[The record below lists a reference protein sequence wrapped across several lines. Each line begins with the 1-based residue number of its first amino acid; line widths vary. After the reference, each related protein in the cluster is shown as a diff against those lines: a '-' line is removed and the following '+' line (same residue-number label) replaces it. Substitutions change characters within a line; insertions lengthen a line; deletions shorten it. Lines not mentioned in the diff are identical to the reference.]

1 MIEKELRQIKTSKLV
16 LDLEN
21 PRLKHQAI
29 AGNKPLNQEDLEI
42 MIAAETDFN
51 KLKKSIMKKG
61 VDNPIWVSKQKD
73 GTYLVEEGNRRTT
86 SLKSLIEKQI
96 TPPEGVRYDVVDAW
110 VFGPNTTRLEIQL
123 QKVSLQ
129 TGTKPW
135 QRANV
140 CSMIHDFHYD
150 HMMAMDDIATSMQI
164 SETAVKKALRS
175 YKMWLDYVEDTGDTK
190 PDRFSMF
197 DGITKPVLDWVL
209 ANPANK
215 QDFHRWICPIGGQAK
230 IKSASTRGGLRDFGK
245 VVGDPDAIALLRE
258 DPRATIE
265 DALELVKSNDILKD
279 MIFLNRLLPMA
290 KNLDELDD
298 SQRARLAQEPRLKVH
313 IRSLRDAC
321 SVLLNDLEDL
331 EN

>member
-1 MIEKELRQIKTSKLV
+1 MIEKELRKIKTSELV

-21 PRLKHQAI
+21 PRLKHQAV
-29 AGNKPLNQEDLEI
+29 AGNKPLNQDDLEV
-42 MIAAETDFN
+42 MISSEPDFV
-51 KLKKSIMKKG
+51 KLKKSIKKKG
-61 VDNPIWVSKQKD
+61 VDNPIWVSEQKD

-86 SLKSLIEKQI
+86 SLRSLILSET
-96 TPPEGVRYDVVDAW
+96 TPPDGVRYDIVDAW

-150 HMMAMDDIATSMQI
+150 HMMAMDDIGVSMQI
-164 SETAVKKALRS
+164 SVTAVRKALRS
-175 YKMWLDYVEDTGDTK
+175 YKMWLDYVKDTGDTK

-197 DGITKPVLDWVL
+197 DGITKPISDWVL
-209 ANPANK
+209 SDPANLK
-215 QDFHRWICPIGGQAK
+215 DFHAWICPINGQAR

-245 VVGDPDAIALLRE
+245 VVGDPDAISLLRD

-265 DALELVKSNDILKD
+265 DAMELVKSNDILKD
-279 MIFLNRLLPMA
+279 MTFLNRLLPMA
-290 KNLDELDD
+290 KNLDDLDD
-298 SQRARLAQEPRLKVH
+298 AQRSRLSQEPRLRVH

-321 SVLLNDLEDL
+321 NILLKDLEML
-331 EN
+331 E